1 MATSGWEVPSRSL
14 SFKICVFSAIIN
26 LLKLAELRVYKIFVS
41 LPLFSVR
48 NGYKSAICIMR

>member
-1 MATSGWEVPSRSL
+1 MATSALKKPVIL
-14 SFKICVFSAIIN
+14 NFCVFSAIIN

-48 NGYKSAICIMR
+48 NGYKSAD